1 FHKYFS
7 TLKKNNSNCKPS
19 FIMFI
24 GVPGVGKTT
33 ISKIFETNYSFK
45 SIATDEIKYNL
56 QQMGIEYTI
65 EDLFDIQKLMF
76 MKLAE
81 YRVNIISDSN
91 SAKNWQRE
99 ILINFC
105 KRYRYIFKIVYLTC
119 EREILNKR
127 LFIRKINYLPKR
139 NYVSSDKLN
148 YYINEIE
155 IPNSCSLTI
164 DTGKT
169 SLKQIRDI
177 VDKFI
182 DREGITYEQK
192 TNGSSK

>member
-1 FHKYFS
+1 
-7 TLKKNNSNCKPS
+7 
-19 FIMFI
+19 
-24 GVPGVGKTT
+24 
-33 ISKIFETNYSFK
+33 
-45 SIATDEIKYNL
+45 
-56 QQMGIEYTI
+56 
-65 EDLFDIQKLMF
+65 
-76 MKLAE
+76 
-81 YRVNIISDSN
+81 
-91 SAKNWQRE
+91 
-99 ILINFC
+99 
-105 KRYRYIFKIVYLTC
+105 
-119 EREILNKR
+119 

-139 NYVSSDKLN
+139 NYVASDKLN